1 MSLILFGIRFKSSKR
16 NRTNSFSG
24 SFDGDYV
31 VHRARVPADEDYD
44 RLRENSQR
52 LKRLRNDYF
61 SRASQAYSRG
71 QRSLAHILSQKGRM
85 MNTAIKHSEMQS
97 SAKILD
103 MVNSKYRNKV
113 PSCSRTLNV
122 HGLHVKEAIEAV
134 ESFLYYNKN
143 QKGRLTI
150 ITGWGKNSF
159 PHEARL
165 LPALKTYLEE
175 HGKLFEEVRPGVIEV
190 IS

>member
-1 MSLILFGIRFKSSKR
+1 MRFKSSKR
-16 NRTNSFSG
+16 NRNKSFSG
-24 SFDGDYV
+24 SFHGDYEV
-31 VHRARVPADEDYD
+31 YSSARVDVDSSYD

-52 LKRLRNDYF
+52 LRRLRNDYF

-103 MVNSKYRNKV
+103 MVNSEYWNHV
-113 PSCSRTLNV
+113 PSCYRTLNV

-134 ESFLYYNKN
+134 ERFLYYNRD
-143 QKGRLTI
+143 QKGRLRI
-150 ITGWGKNSF
+150 ITGWGKNSY
-159 PHEARL
+159 PNEVRL
-165 LPALKTYLEE
+165 LPELKTYLEE
-175 HGKLFEEVRPGVIEV
+175 NGKLFVEFRPGVIEV